1 MSLPFI
7 KTDAAAEELL
17 EESQKGGSFELLPKG
32 WYEGTVKKVEVVDFS
47 SKDDSPYKQQ
57 GYKALNV
64 QLRIVDSS
72 EVGAGRV
79 FFLRVPLFQR
89 YLPSVKNPQGA
100 VAQTYFDFFLAMGFT
115 KDQVAKADVK
125 IDQAA
130 LGGKPLGFS
139 LVVREADEWNSEPR
153 NEVSYVRESREPAK
167 ASAVGNA
174 FAPQA
179 GAESPWGSAESTAAP
194 QGDATLQAAAEG
206 AGKAF

>member
-17 EESQKGGSFELLPKG
+17 EESQRGGSFELLPKG
-32 WYEGTVKKVEVVDFS
+32 WYEGTVKKVEVVDFAKS
-47 SKDDSPYKQQ
+47 GKYNEQ

-64 QLRIVDSS
+64 QLRIIDSS

-89 YLPSVKNPQGA
+89 YLPTAKNPQGA

-115 KDQVAKADVK
+115 KEQVAKADVK

-130 LGGKPLGFS
+130 LGGKAIGFS
-139 LVVREADEWNSEPR
+139 LTVKEADEWNDAPY
-153 NEVSYVRESREPAK
+153 NEVGYVRESREPAK
-167 ASAVGNA
+167 TSAVGNA

-179 GAESPWGSAESTAAP
+179 GAESPWGSAETTTAP